1 MITEQ
6 LAEKILWEP
15 LKEAPDR
22 LIIISG
28 YATPAA
34 LGWFIDSLSKRKIHK
49 ISIELFLGMTPAEGI
64 KQDIHNG
71 FLELIQNSR
80 KGEARQVINRLD
92 CSYFLKTADALNG
105 AVYIW
110 LKDNVPVKAFQGSA
124 NFMLSTFID
133 KKYIN
138 LMNEVNPMDA
148 YEFYEKCISNSIY
161 CNHGEAEEQVTIIN
175 SHWFFDHEEKR
186 LVDKTNSSVE
196 RCTLSLLQSRKNEI
210 GAKSSLNWGQRL
222 EENRNPNEAYI
233 PIHKKAHAKDFFPA
247 HEYFFALTDD
257 GYSLLLRVEQ
267 ATNKAVTTPLSN
279 AQLGEYFRRR
289 LGLANGAFV
298 TTEDLKRYGRTTVT
312 FYKIDEEQY
321 YMDFSPETAE
331 EDNTQIELF

>member
-15 LKEAPDR
+15 LKESPDR
-22 LIIISG
+22 LIIISS
-28 YATPAA
+28 YATPVTLA
-34 LGWFIDSLSKRKIHK
+34 WFIDNLLKHK
-49 ISIELFLGMTPAEGI
+49 SSQIMIELFLGMTAFEGI
-64 KQDIHNG
+64 TQDAHNG
-71 FLELIQNSR
+71 FLKLIKDSKEEYLKKTIAKLQ
-80 KGEARQVINRLD
+80 
-92 CSYFLKTADALNG
+92 CSYFYQNALNG
-105 AVYIW
+105 VIYIW
-110 LKDNVPVKAFQGSA
+110 VKNDIPIKAFHGSA
-124 NFMLSTFID
+124 EFTLSTFID
-133 KKYIN
+133 KNYQN
-138 LMNEVNPMDA
+138 LMMPIDPLEA
-148 YEFYEKCISNSIY
+148 FQFYEGCIDNSIY
-161 CNHGEAEEQVTIIN
+161 CNHSELEEQIKIIK
-175 SHWFFDHEEKR
+175 SHWFFDHEKNQ
-186 LVDKTNSSVE
+186 LIDKSNNAVAK
-196 RCTLSLLQSRKNEI
+196 CTLSLLQSGKNYI
-210 GAKSSLNWGQRL
+210 GATSSLNWGQRDG
-222 EENRNPNEAYI
+222 RNPNQAYI
-233 PIHKKAHAKDFFPA
+233 PIHKKARAKDFFPA

-331 EDNTQIELF
+331 EENEQIELF